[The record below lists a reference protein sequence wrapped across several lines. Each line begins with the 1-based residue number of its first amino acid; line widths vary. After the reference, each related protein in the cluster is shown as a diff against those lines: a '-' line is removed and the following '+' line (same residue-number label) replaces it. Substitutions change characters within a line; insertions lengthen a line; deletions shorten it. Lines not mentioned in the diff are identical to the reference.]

1 MLIPTEQSVGI
12 FHPFT
17 NSPKCC
23 RIVAIRKKRKTVL
36 AMNFKE
42 YMKAAKITADKDDT
56 VEYMTL
62 ADKMMSN
69 VFVNGQRNSPTASGV
84 YEADVTELM
93 KVYSK
98 LKSECDYRLTFNTVM
113 LKVMVEGLKAA
124 PRLNAHFPYNH
135 TATAGK
141 LIIKK
146 HIDVSMAICKSD
158 GMTFQMRL
166 PQLEDK
172 SLREI
177 ACLAADA
184 RERLDRSD
192 MDEVMFE
199 VSRQRIVGEMS
210 RGKVVSPWAQAIRGS
225 FGKGKVLHLSKT
237 LKSDFLKLTGKK
249 PWEDEGGI
257 RMEEIREGSV
267 CFTNWGSICETSR
280 FNVVSAPMLYPQ
292 VFLFSVG
299 KVREEKYAYEDENGN
314 VRIGTKQ
321 ILPLGLNFDH
331 KIGGFHELIPFI
343 AKLEEI
349 FGNPEVICEW

>member
-1 MLIPTEQSVGI
+1 MPEMKL
-12 FHPFT
+12 
-17 NSPKCC
+17 
-23 RIVAIRKKRKTVL
+23 
-36 AMNFKE
+36 KE
-42 YMKAAKITADKDDT
+42 YIKAARITAGKDDT
-56 VEYMTL
+56 IEYMTL

-93 KVYSK
+93 KVYSR
-98 LKSECDYRLTFNTVM
+98 LKGECDYRLTFNTIM

-135 TATAGK
+135 IATAGK

-158 GMTFQMRL
+158 GMTFQMKL
-166 PQLEDK
+166 QQLEDK
-172 SLREI
+172 TLKEI
-177 ACLAADA
+177 ANLAADA
-184 RERLDRSD
+184 RERLEKAEL
-192 MDEVMFE
+192 DEVMFE
-199 VSRQRIVGEMS
+199 VSRQRIIGEMS
-210 RGKVVSPWAQAIRGS
+210 RGKVVSPWAQAICGS
-225 FGKGKVLHLSKT
+225 FGKGKVVHLSKT

-249 PWEDEGGI
+249 PLQPESSVK
-257 RMEEIREGSV
+257 MEEFNEGSV
-267 CFTNWGSICETSR
+267 CFTNWGAICETPR

-299 KVREEKYAYEDENGN
+299 KVREETYAYEDENGN

-343 AKLEEI
+343 SKLEEI
-349 FGNPEVICEW
+349 FNNPEVIRSW

>member
-1 MLIPTEQSVGI
+1 MPD
-12 FHPFT
+12 
-17 NSPKCC
+17 
-23 RIVAIRKKRKTVL
+23 
-36 AMNFKE
+36 MNFKE
-42 YMKAAKITADKDDT
+42 YIKTAKITAGKDDT
-56 VEYMTL
+56 IKYMTL

-69 VFVNGQRNSPTASGV
+69 VFVNGQRKSPTASGV

-93 KVYSK
+93 KVYSH
-98 LKSECDYRLTFNTVM
+98 LKSECDYRLTFNTIM

-135 TATAGK
+135 TATSGK

-158 GMTFQMRL
+158 GMTFQMKL
-166 PQLEDK
+166 QQLEDK
-172 SLREI
+172 SLKEI
-177 ACLAADA
+177 ADLAADA
-184 RERLDRSD
+184 RERLEKAEL
-192 MDEVMFE
+192 DEVMFE
-199 VSRQRIVGEMS
+199 VSRQRIIGEIS
-210 RGKVVSPWAQAIRGS
+210 RGKLISPLAQAICGS
-225 FGKGKVLHLSKT
+225 FGKGKVVHLSKT

-249 PWEDEGGI
+249 PLQDESSV
-257 RMEEIREGSV
+257 RMEEFKEGSV
-267 CFTNWGSICETSR
+267 CFTNWGAICNTPR

-299 KVREEKYAYEDENGN
+299 KVREETYAYEDENGN

-343 AKLEEI
+343 SKLEEI
-349 FGNPEVICEW
+349 FNNPEVICSW

>member
-1 MLIPTEQSVGI
+1 MS
-12 FHPFT
+12 
-17 NSPKCC
+17 
-23 RIVAIRKKRKTVL
+23 
-36 AMNFKE
+36 
-42 YMKAAKITADKDDT
+42 
-56 VEYMTL
+56 L

-93 KVYSK
+93 KVYSR

-113 LKVMVEGLKAA
+113 LKVMVEGLKVA

-135 TATAGK
+135 TATSGK

-158 GMTFQMRL
+158 GMTFQMKL
-166 PQLEDK
+166 DHLEDK
-172 SLREI
+172 SLKEI
-177 ACLAADA
+177 STLAADA
-184 RERLDRSD
+184 RERLEKAEL
-192 MDEVMFE
+192 DEVMFE
-199 VSRQRIVGEMS
+199 VSRQRIIGEMS
-210 RGKVVSPWAQAIRGS
+210 RGKIIAPWAQAICGS
-225 FGKGKVLHLSKT
+225 FGKGKVVHLSKT

-249 PWEDEGGI
+249 PLQPESSVK
-257 RMEEIREGSV
+257 MEEFNEGSV
-267 CFTNWGSICETSR
+267 CFTNWGAICETPR

-299 KVREEKYAYEDENGN
+299 KVREETYAYEDENGN
-314 VRIGTKQ
+314 IRIGTKQ

-343 AKLEEI
+343 SKLEEI
-349 FGNPEVICEW
+349 FNNPEVICSW

>member
-1 MLIPTEQSVGI
+1 
-12 FHPFT
+12 
-17 NSPKCC
+17 
-23 RIVAIRKKRKTVL
+23 
-36 AMNFKE
+36 MNFKE
-42 YMKAAKITADKDDT
+42 YIKAGKITAGKDDT
-56 VEYMTL
+56 IKYMSL

-93 KVYSK
+93 KVYSR

-113 LKVMVEGLKAA
+113 LKVMVEGLKVA

-135 TATAGK
+135 TATSGK

-158 GMTFQMRL
+158 GMTFQMKL
-166 PQLEDK
+166 DHLEDK
-172 SLREI
+172 SLKEI
-177 ACLAADA
+177 STLAADA
-184 RERLDRSD
+184 RERLEKAEL
-192 MDEVMFE
+192 DEVMFE
-199 VSRQRIVGEMS
+199 VSRQRIIGEMS
-210 RGKVVSPWAQAIRGS
+210 RGKVVSPWAQAICGS
-225 FGKGKVLHLSKT
+225 FGKGKVVHLSKT

-249 PWEDEGGI
+249 PLQPESSVK
-257 RMEEIREGSV
+257 MEEFNEGSV
-267 CFTNWGSICETSR
+267 CFTNWGAICETPR

-299 KVREEKYAYEDENGN
+299 KVREETYAYEDENGN

-343 AKLEEI
+343 SKLEEI
-349 FGNPEVICEW
+349 FNNPEVICSW